1 MTSPTPTTPSISKVD
16 TSKVDTS
23 KVDTS
28 KVDTPK
34 VDTSTPPAVTTPT
47 LRPYQ
52 QQVLDLLLASQQ
64 SGIVVAPTGS
74 GKSLIIDALVRHYAR
89 PIVVVNELTVK
100 GQLGDRLPDHIP
112 IISPLS
118 FDPAV
123 PYDLIVIDEVHHYRR
138 DRAWG
143 RVLSHP
149 SARVIGFTATPVWD
163 PSLSLPLLVRIP
175 YAVLREQGFLAA
187 PLTGVL
193 SRSDEE
199 TDAALSTSLCRRTV
213 FYVSQ
218 KEQWNGAHM
227 GRLITADTPA
237 DQRHFM
243 PEDIRPDGSARICN
257 IATLTTGWDD
267 PDIDSIVLC
276 RRIGA
281 DNPQTYLQIIGRLR
295 RGGVV
300 VDRADNILRFGLD
313 EDALSAILGQ
323 RGVSTPSLAPALKR
337 CMGCQRLLHPR
348 QTVCPYCGF
357 ACPPPHRSGKLW
369 EPLPVNAWLR
379 LLSPDRLAPLR
390 WKLCPYT
397 PRGLWPIKLPGA
409 NITVW
414 VGRGDGVEK
423 WSFVWR
429 ILKEGSEKGAS
440 FWVVPGSSWIMTPSP
455 EGDVVYAR
463 DLTRGEEG
471 TWVCIGRRPRSAGSE
486 QEEASGSEREEASGE
501 E

>member
-1 MTSPTPTTPSISKVD
+1 MTTTPSSP
-16 TSKVDTS
+16 TAT
-23 KVDTS
+23 
-28 KVDTPK
+28 
-34 VDTSTPPAVTTPT
+34 T

-52 QQVLDLLLASQQ
+52 QQVLDLLLASND

-100 GQLGDRLPDHIP
+100 GQLGERLPDSTP
-112 IISPLS
+112 IASPLS

-143 RVLSHP
+143 RVFSVLGDKEDAHADHAP
-149 SARVIGFTATPVWD
+149 GARVIGFTATPVWD
-163 PSLSLPLLVRIP
+163 ASLSLPLLVRIP

-213 FYVSQ
+213 FYISQ
-218 KEQWNGAHM
+218 KEQHCPEHM
-227 GRLITADTPA
+227 GRLITAETPA
-237 DQRHFM
+237 EQRHFL
-243 PEDIRPDGSARICN
+243 PSDLRPDGSARICN

-313 EDALSAILGQ
+313 EDALSAVLGQ
-323 RGVSTPSLAPALKR
+323 RGVSTSSLAPALKR

-369 EPLPVNAWLR
+369 EPLPVESWLR
-379 LLSPDRLAPLR
+379 LLSPNRLSPLR

-397 PRGLWPIKLPGA
+397 NKGLWPIKLPVA
-409 NITVW
+409 NITAW

-440 FWVVPGSSWIMTPSP
+440 FWVVPGSSWIMCVGE

-463 DLTRGEEG
+463 DVMRGEEG
-471 TWVCIGRRPRSAGSE
+471 TWVCIGQRVRSGTP
-486 QEEASGSEREEASGE
+486 SGTM
-501 E
+501 

>member
-1 MTSPTPTTPSISKVD
+1 MT
-16 TSKVDTS
+16 
-23 KVDTS
+23 
-28 KVDTPK
+28 
-34 VDTSTPPAVTTPT
+34 TTPT

-100 GQLGDRLPDHIP
+100 GQLGDRLPDSIP

-143 RVLSHP
+143 RVFSTHG
-149 SARVIGFTATPVWD
+149 ARIIGFTATPVWD
-163 PSLSLPLLVRIP
+163 ASLSLPLLVRIP

-193 SRSDEE
+193 SRSEDE

-213 FYVSQ
+213 FYVSAR
-218 KEQWNGAHM
+218 EQHRPEHM

-237 DQRHFM
+237 DQRHFL
-243 PEDIRPDGSARICN
+243 PADIRPDGSARICN

-313 EDALSAILGQ
+313 EDAVAATLGQ

-369 EPLPVNAWLR
+369 EPLPVEAWLK
-379 LLSPDRLAPLR
+379 LLRPEGLEAKR

-397 PRGLWPIKLPGA
+397 PRGLWPIKLPVA
-409 NITVW
+409 NITAW

-440 FWVVPGSSWIMTPSP
+440 FWVVPGSSWIMCVGE

-463 DLTRGEEG
+463 DVMRGEEG
-471 TWVCIGRRPRSAGSE
+471 TWVCIGRRGRSAAG
-486 QEEASGSEREEASGE
+486 G
-501 E
+501 

>member
-1 MTSPTPTTPSISKVD
+1 MTSPTPTTP
-16 TSKVDTS
+16 
-23 KVDTS
+23 
-28 KVDTPK
+28 
-34 VDTSTPPAVTTPT
+34 PAT

-52 QQVLDLLLASQQ
+52 QQVLDLLLTSDK

-163 PSLSLPLLVRIP
+163 ASLSLPLLVRIP

-237 DQRHFM
+237 DQRHFLS
-243 PEDIRPDGSARICN
+243 EDLRPDGSARLCN

-379 LLSPDRLAPLR
+379 LLSPDRLALLR

-397 PRGLWPIKLPGA
+397 PRGLWPIKLPVA
-409 NITVW
+409 NITAW

-471 TWVCIGRRPRSAGSE
+471 TWVCIGRRSQSDTQSDTLSP
-486 QEEASGSEREEASGE
+486 SGGAVGQGGVNISCERLRGNGKN
-501 E
+501 

>member
-1 MTSPTPTTPSISKVD
+1 MTTPSIP
-16 TSKVDTS
+16 
-23 KVDTS
+23 
-28 KVDTPK
+28 TPSIP
-34 VDTSTPPAVTTPT
+34 VPAARPR

-52 QQVLDLLLASQQ
+52 QQVLDLLLSSQQ

-100 GQLGDRLPDHIP
+100 GQLGERLPDDTP

-118 FDPAV
+118 FDPTV

-143 RVLSHP
+143 RVLSTNG
-149 SARVIGFTATPVWD
+149 ARVIGFTATPVWD

-213 FYVSQ
+213 FYIPQ
-218 KEQWNGAHM
+218 KEQHRPEHM

-237 DQRHFM
+237 DQRHFLPSDM
-243 PEDIRPDGSARICN
+243 RPDGSARICN

-313 EDALSAILGQ
+313 EDALSATLGQ

-369 EPLPVNAWLR
+369 EPLPVETWLK
-379 LLSPDRLAPLR
+379 LLRPEALEGKR

-397 PRGLWPIKLPGA
+397 NKGLWPIKLPVA
-409 NITVW
+409 NITAW

-440 FWVVPGSSWIMTPSP
+440 FWVVPGSSWIMCVGE

-463 DLTRGEEG
+463 DVARGEEG
-471 TWVCIGRRPRSAGSE
+471 TWVCIGRRGRA
-486 QEEASGSEREEASGE
+486 AGSEREEASGE

>member
-1 MTSPTPTTPSISKVD
+1 MT
-16 TSKVDTS
+16 
-23 KVDTS
+23 
-28 KVDTPK
+28 
-34 VDTSTPPAVTTPT
+34 AT

-52 QQVLDLLLASQQ
+52 QQVLDLLLAAPTK

-118 FDPAV
+118 FDPTV

-143 RVLSHP
+143 RVLGDADRPNASTHG
-149 SARVIGFTATPVWD
+149 ARIIGFTATPVWD
-163 PSLSLPLLVRIP
+163 ASLSLPLLVRIP

-213 FYVSQ
+213 FYVSAR
-218 KEQWNGAHM
+218 EQHRPTHM

-243 PEDIRPDGSARICN
+243 PEDLRPDGSARICN

-313 EDALSAILGQ
+313 EDALSETLGG

-369 EPLPVNAWLR
+369 EPLPVETWLR
-379 LLSPDRLAPLR
+379 LLSPGALEAKR
-390 WKLCPYT
+390 WKVCPYT
-397 PRGLWPIKLPGA
+397 NKGLWPIKLPVA
-409 NITVW
+409 NITAW

-429 ILKEGSEKGAS
+429 ILKEGAEKGAS

-455 EGDVVYAR
+455 DGDVVYAR
-463 DLTRGEEG
+463 DVARGEEG
-471 TWVCIGRRPRSAGSE
+471 TWVCIGRRPRSEGS
-486 QEEASGSEREEASGE
+486 AS
-501 E
+501 

>member
-1 MTSPTPTTPSISKVD
+1 MTTTAISKVD

-28 KVDTPK
+28 KVDT
-34 VDTSTPPAVTTPT
+34 STPTPTAT

-52 QQVLDLLLASQQ
+52 QQVLDLLLASPTK

-100 GQLGDRLPDHIP
+100 GQLGERLPDEVP
-112 IISPLS
+112 IASPLS

-143 RVLSHP
+143 RVFSVLGDGGKD
-149 SARVIGFTATPVWD
+149 SADRPNAGARIIGFTATPVWD
-163 PSLSLPLLVRIP
+163 ASLSLPLLVRIP

-213 FYVSQ
+213 FYVAQ
-218 KEQWNGAHM
+218 REQWNGTHM

-237 DQRHFM
+237 DQRHFL

-313 EDALSAILGQ
+313 EDALSETLGG
-323 RGVSTPSLAPALKR
+323 RGVSAPSLAPALKR

-369 EPLPVNAWLR
+369 EPLPVDAWLK
-379 LLSPDRLAPLR
+379 LLSPDRLLPLR

-397 PRGLWPIKLPGA
+397 NKGLWPIKLPVA
-409 NITVW
+409 NITAW

-429 ILKEGSEKGAS
+429 ILKEGVEKGVS

-455 EGDVVYAR
+455 DGDVVYAR
-463 DLTRGEEG
+463 DLLKGEEG
-471 TWVCIGRRPRSAGSE
+471 TWVCIGRRGRST
-486 QEEASGSEREEASGE
+486 GSEREEA
-501 E
+501 

>member
-1 MTSPTPTTPSISKVD
+1 MTD
-16 TSKVDTS
+16 
-23 KVDTS
+23 
-28 KVDTPK
+28 
-34 VDTSTPPAVTTPT
+34 AQ

-52 QQVLDLLLASQQ
+52 KQVLDLLLSSND

-100 GQLGDRLPDHIP
+100 GQLGERLPDDVP

-143 RVLSHP
+143 RVFSVLGD
-149 SARVIGFTATPVWD
+149 ARDKENVNADANADANVRVIGFTATPVWD
-163 PSLSLPLLVRIP
+163 ASLSLPLLARIP
-175 YAVLREQGFLAA
+175 YHVLREQGYLAP

-193 SRSDEE
+193 ARSDDEV
-199 TDAALSTSLCRRTV
+199 DDILARSLCRHTV
-213 FYVSQ
+213 FYISQ
-218 KEQWNGAHM
+218 REQWSPRM

-237 DQRHFM
+237 DQRRFL
-243 PEDIRPDGSARICN
+243 PDDNGRLAN

-276 RRIGA
+276 RRIGS
-281 DNPQTYLQIIGRLR
+281 DNPQTYLQILGRLR

-313 EDALSAILGQ
+313 EDAIAATLGA

-348 QTVCPYCGF
+348 QNVCPYCGF
-357 ACPPPHRSGKLW
+357 ACPAPHRSGKLW
-369 EPLPVNAWLR
+369 EPLPVEAWLR
-379 LLSPDRLAPLR
+379 LLRPSGLEGKR
-390 WKLCPYT
+390 WKVCPYT
-397 PRGLWPIKLPGA
+397 PRGLWPIKLPGSG
-409 NITVW
+409 ITAW

-423 WSFVWR
+423 WSFVWSM
-429 ILKEGSEKGAS
+429 IKEGVEKGVK
-440 FWVVPGSSWIMTPSP
+440 FWVVPGSSWIMCVSG

-463 DLTRGEEG
+463 DVGLGAGG
-471 TWVCIGRRPRSAGSE
+471 TWVAIARR
-486 QEEASGSEREEASGE
+486 
-501 E
+501 